1 MVVEPNSGKY
11 GITIACVLL
20 FRKDNTIMSVLPQ
33 YKTDAIFR
41 VENLDR
47 YDDRDVV
54 ITNLLD
60 SYERLM
66 EFGKNILMTYLF
78 WMEFK
83 VLVQEIVF

>member
-1 MVVEPNSGKY
+1 
-11 GITIACVLL
+11 
-20 FRKDNTIMSVLPQ
+20 MSVLPQ

-47 YDDRDVV
+47 YDNRDVV